1 MIGEMLRLRT
11 ITVLIIILIPS
22 VTIAAILEDLVE
34 LKYLKPD
41 LEYLSK
47 QYQVMLE
54 ESKSA
59 EGSEMF
65 PVSAE
70 DNLKSSAQKEGF
82 VVFMDGKNKL
92 ELNDVPWSAW
102 FVEAVQEVAEK
113 GIISGYKDAD
123 GNSTGKFGPSD
134 PVTIE
139 QLAKIAFSASNDFS
153 AKKCG
158 NTLKNNSAKGS
169 WSEPFIQ
176 CAEQDGWAI
185 YSDGT
190 IDVRRPATRTEVV
203 VTLLQAFDVRFREPS
218 GNKFSDVPATMEF
231 ASAVE
236 TAAKD
241 GVVSGYSDSEGNPTG
256 KFGPW
261 DPVNRASMAKMVSVA
276 LKVY

>member
-22 VTIAAILEDLVE
+22 ITIAAILEDLVE

-41 LEYLSK
+41 LKYLSK
-47 QYQVMLE
+47 QNQVMLE
-54 ESKSA
+54 ESKSV
-59 EGSEMF
+59 ESSEMF

-70 DNLKSSAQKEGF
+70 DKMKSSAMKEGF
-82 VVFMDGKNKL
+82 VVFMEGKNKV

-102 FVEAVQEVAEK
+102 FAEAVQEVAGK

-139 QLAKIAFSASNDFS
+139 QLAKIAFSS
-153 AKKCG
+153 AKPINSLEC
-158 NTLKNNSAKGS
+158 NNELLNGSAKGS
-169 WSEPFIQ
+169 WSEPYIQ
-176 CAEQDGWAI
+176 CAEQEGWAI

-190 IDVRRPATRTEVV
+190 VDVKRPATRTEVV
-203 VTLLQAFDVRFREPS
+203 VTLLQAFDVRFREAS
-218 GNKFSDVPATMEF
+218 GNKFTDVPATMEF

-256 KFGPW
+256 IFGPW